1 MKIDCLVA
9 EIGSTTTV
17 VNAFNG
23 IHTSKPTFVGQGFAP
38 TTVLLGDVNL
48 GLSSA
53 IDDLKTKLKT
63 THLDINET
71 FACSSAAGGLK
82 MSVHGL
88 VHDMTVKAAKEAAL
102 GAGANLHLV
111 TSGVLTEFDLEKMQS
126 LHLNIILIAGGVD
139 YGESKTALE
148 NAKKIA
154 SLNLGIPVIYAG
166 NIQNQEEIKAIFT
179 KSGQGHLL
187 SVAPN
192 VYPRIDKLEVT
203 ETRKIIQRVFEEN
216 ITKAPGMEKVR
227 SLIQGP
233 IIPVPG
239 AVMRAASM
247 LYQEIGDLVCVD
259 IGGATTDVHSVTDGS
274 EEVRRKLIS
283 PEPFEKRTVEGDLG
297 LYVNKDSLIEVVG
310 TDRLKKELAINDNDW
325 KEIISHYEV
334 IPNAKQLPL
343 TERLAYHALCLAM
356 KRHAGHFMNVYG
368 TNGMT
373 KLAEGKDLTNVKY
386 LIGTG
391 GALTRLPNR
400 LAIINQYLL
409 EADEL
414 TLKPTRSTMTLIDN
428 EYIMA
433 TLGVLSL
440 KYPDA
445 AMILLKTSLGWVV
458 S

>member
-1 MKIDCLVA
+1 MRIDCLVA

-17 VNAFNG
+17 VNAFDG

-48 GLSSA
+48 GLNSA
-53 IDDLKTKLKT
+53 IEDLKSNLKISY
-63 THLDINET
+63 LEIGET

-111 TSGVLTEFDLEKMQS
+111 TSGILSDFDLKKIQS

-139 YGESKTALE
+139 YGESKTALD

-154 SLNLGIPVIYAG
+154 GLNLGIPIIYAG
-166 NIQNQEEIKAIFT
+166 NIQNQEEIQSIFGL
-179 KSGQGHLL
+179 SGQGHLL
-187 SVAPN
+187 SIAPN

-227 SLIQGP
+227 SMIQGP

-247 LYQEIGDLVCVD
+247 LYQDIGDLVCID

-274 EEVRRKLIS
+274 EEVRRKLIA

-297 LYVNKDSLIEVVG
+297 LYVNKDSLIETVG
-310 TDRLKKELAINDNDW
+310 PERLKKELAITEEAF
-325 KEIISHYEV
+325 KALLAHYEV

-343 TERLAYHALCLAM
+343 TERLAYHALSLAM
-356 KRHAGHFMNVYG
+356 KRHTGHFMNVYG

-391 GALTRLPNR
+391 GALTRLSNR
-400 LAIINQYLL
+400 LAIIKEYLM
-409 EADEL
+409 ESDEL
-414 TLKPTRSTMTLIDN
+414 SLKPTRSTNTLIDN
-428 EYIMA
+428 DYIMA

-440 KYPDA
+440 KYPEA
-445 AMILLKTSLGWVV
+445 AMTLLKASLGIEV